1 MVRLVD
7 LADAKRLSVDRFGS
21 RGVDLIPLVISEYGV
36 TAADVAYIEP
46 GGILGRHAAPIE
58 QLFVVMSG
66 SGWVSGSDGV
76 RYPRGPGQG
85 AVWEPGEEHASG
97 SDEGLT
103 AVIVEAAEP
112 SARGLIASPRP

>member
-1 MVRLVD
+1 MHLIDV
-7 LADAKRLSVDRFGS
+7 ADATRVPVDRFGS
-21 RGVDLIPLVISEYGV
+21 NGVDLLPLVVSESGI
-36 TAADVAYIEP
+36 TAADIAYIEP
-46 GGILGRHAAPIE
+46 GGILGRHAAPIG

-76 RYPRGPGQG
+76 RYARGPGQG
-85 AVWEPGEEHASG
+85 VVWEPGEEHATG

-112 SARGLIASPRP
+112 SARGLLASPRP

>member
-1 MVRLVD
+1 MVSESGVAAVD
-7 LADAKRLSVDRFGS
+7 
-21 RGVDLIPLVISEYGV
+21 I
-36 TAADVAYIEP
+36 AYIEP
-46 GGILGRHAAPIE
+46 GGILGQHAAPIG

-66 SGWVSGSDGV
+66 SGWVRGSDGV

-103 AVIVEAAEP
+103 AVIIEAAEP
-112 SARGLIASPRP
+112 SARGLLASPRP